1 MATIAAPSAQR
12 RSARRRRFRFT
23 RKKALGSFWTLVAC
37 GLAFIMFFPVLW
49 MIVTSFKT
57 EGRAYTYPPTLKFH
71 VTTTEFHQVFAGNAG
86 PPFLHSIIV
95 SLVSVVLVILLG
107 LPAAY
112 ALSIRPVVKWRN
124 TLFFFLTTKMLP
136 YVAAIVPIY
145 IIALHA
151 HLLDTEWVLI
161 ILYTGFNLPLAVW
174 MIRSFLLEIPREL
187 LEAARL
193 DGAGLFVELTR
204 VILPLALPGI
214 AATALICVIFS
225 WNEFFFAYFLTATR
239 AATVPVFLVSF
250 LQSEGQYWARL
261 AAAALI
267 ACLPVILAGWI
278 AQKQLVRGLS
288 LGALK

>member
-1 MATIAAPSAQR
+1 MAVIAAPRVQGSR
-12 RSARRRRFRFT
+12 TPRRRRVT
-23 RKKALGSFWTLVAC
+23 RRSLTGWFWTLVSC
-37 GLAFIMFFPVLW
+37 VLAFIMFFPVLW
-49 MIVTSFKT
+49 MAITAFKQ
-57 EGRAYTYPPTLKFH
+57 EGAAYTYPPTLRFH
-71 VTTTEFHQVFAGNAG
+71 PTTTEFSQVFSGHAG
-86 PPFLHSIIV
+86 PPFVHSVI
-95 SLVSVVLVILLG
+95 VSVVSVMLVIVLG

-112 ALSIRPVVKWRN
+112 ALSIRPIVKWRD
-124 TLFFFLTTKMLP
+124 TLFFFLATKMLP

-151 HLLDTEWVLI
+151 HLLDTPWVLV

-193 DGAGLFVELTR
+193 DGAGLLTELIR
-204 VILPLALPGI
+204 VILPITAPGI
-214 AATALICVIFS
+214 AATALICVIFT
-225 WNEFFFAYFLTATR
+225 WNEFFFAFFLTATKSP
-239 AATVPVFLVSF
+239 TVPVFMVSF
-250 LQSEGQYWARL
+250 LQSEGEYWARL

-267 ACLPVILAGWI
+267 ACLPVILAGWV